1 MKTIHIGLGGRGRH
15 WLEVVQDCPD
25 VVSVGCVDPNA
36 AALAWVRA
44 RFPHMKDACYE
55 KPAQAFRDI
64 AADAVIIASPPALHA
79 SQAIAAL
86 EAGLA
91 VLVDTPFATSLSE
104 AAEIVKVARRVE
116 RTVMEAQYYRYA
128 PNQLTLHHLVRE
140 GRVGTITHVSCSD
153 RRSSPTQGSFLAQT
167 DYAQLLDVGAY
178 HLDSLRTIL
187 GLSPVSVIARCSK
200 VPWSGYQHGST
211 TAALLQME
219 HNVHI
224 QYYGSLTSNRNDH
237 ALWIEGDRGVL
248 RTDRSR
254 LWWRKRGWRFF
265 LPVRT
270 YRARAGD
277 ALEYSRE
284 STMTLLNQ
292 LKTAV
297 VEKRPPTTNG
307 KDHLWSSSMIEAVM
321 LSDKT
326 GKAVCIAE
334 LLHSYRDSLGCI
346 RQ

>member
-1 MKTIHIGLGGRGRH
+1 MRTIHIGLGGRGRH
-15 WLEVVQDCPD
+15 WLEVVQDCPGI
-25 VVSVGCVDPNA
+25 VSVGCVDPDA
-36 AALAWVRA
+36 AALAWGKA

-55 KPAQAFRDI
+55 RPAQAFRDI

-104 AAEIVKVARRVE
+104 AAAVVKVARRVE
-116 RTVMEAQYYRYA
+116 RTVMEAQHYRYA
-128 PNQLTLHHLVRE
+128 PDQLILHQWVRE

-153 RRSSPTQGSFLAQT
+153 RRSSPTQGGFLAPT
-167 DYAQLLDVGAY
+167 DYAQLLGVGAY

-187 GLSPVSVIARCSK
+187 GLNPVSVIARCSK
-200 VPWSGYQHGST
+200 APWSRYQHGST
-211 TAALLQME
+211 TEALLQME

-224 QYYGSLTSNRNDH
+224 QYHGSLTSNRNDH

-248 RTDRSR
+248 WTDRSR

-265 LPVRT
+265 LPVR
-270 YRARAGD
+270 AHKVAAGG
-277 ALEYSRE
+277 ALQYSRE
-284 STMTLLNQ
+284 SIRTSLNQ
-292 LKTAV
+292 LKAAV
-297 VEKRPPTTNG
+297 VENRPPATNG
-307 KDHLWSSSMIEAVM
+307 VDHLWSSSMIEAVM

-334 LLHSYRDSLGCI
+334 LLHSYRDSLGRIC
-346 RQ
+346 R

>member
-25 VVSVGCVDPNA
+25 IVSVGCVDPDA
-36 AALAWVRA
+36 AALAWVRG

-91 VLVDTPFATSLSE
+91 VMVDNPFATSLSE
-104 AAEIVKVARRVE
+104 AAEVVQVARRVE
-116 RTVMEAQYYRYA
+116 RTVMEAQHYRYA
-128 PNQLTLHHLVRE
+128 PHQLTLYQLVRE
-140 GRVGTITHVSCSD
+140 GRVGTISHVSCRD
-153 RRSSPTQGSFLAQT
+153 RRSSLTQGSFLAQT

-178 HLDSLRTIL
+178 QLDSLRTIL
-187 GLSPVSVIARCSK
+187 GLNPVSVIARCSK
-200 VPWSGYQHGST
+200 APWSRYQHGST
-211 TAALLQME
+211 TEALLQME

-224 QYYGSLTSNRNDH
+224 QYHGSLTSNRNDH

-248 RTDRSR
+248 WTDRSR

-270 YRARAGD
+270 HRARAGD

-284 STMTLLNQ
+284 STTTLLNQ

-297 VEKRPPTTNG
+297 EEKRPPATNG
-307 KDHLWSSSMIEAVM
+307 EDHLWSSSMIEAVM

-326 GKAVCIAE
+326 GKAVCIAD

-346 RQ
+346 GR